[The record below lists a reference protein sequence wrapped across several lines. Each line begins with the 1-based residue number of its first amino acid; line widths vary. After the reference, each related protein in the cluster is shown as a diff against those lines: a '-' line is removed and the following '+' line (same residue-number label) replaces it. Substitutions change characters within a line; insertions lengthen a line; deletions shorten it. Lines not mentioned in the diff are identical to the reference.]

1 MKLRPHE
8 PTTHE
13 RWANLRFSVVGHL
26 LAAPP
31 PHGELQAELERLAA
45 KPWRHPIT
53 NQPTRFGLSTIQ
65 RWYYEAKNAPT
76 DPVGRLRKK
85 LRKDSGRQTA
95 ISEGLKQAIHT
106 LYAAHR
112 SWTYQLHYDNLEAWV
127 EEEPELGPLP
137 AYATVRRYMKSVGLT
152 KRRKLA
158 SEPTDGTRRAE
169 LRLDEREVRS
179 YESEYVNGLWHLDF
193 HFGSKKV
200 LVARGEYVTP
210 IVLGILDDHSRLA
223 CHLQWYFAENAENL
237 LSDN

>member
-31 PHGELQAELERLAA
+31 PHGELQAELERLAT
-45 KPWRHPIT
+45 KQWRHPIT

-65 RWYYEAKNAPT
+65 RWYYEAKNAPA

-85 LRKDSGRQTA
+85 LRKDIGRQTA
-95 ISEGLKQAIHT
+95 ISDGLKQAIHT
-106 LYAAHR
+106 LYGTHR

-152 KRRKLA
+152 NRRKLA

-169 LRLDEREVRS
+169 RRLDEREVRS
-179 YESEYVNGLWHLDF
+179 YESEYVNGLWHLDYA
-193 HFGSKKV
+193 V
-200 LVARGEYVTP
+200 LSTMWRRDISQSVMVAR
-210 IVLGILDDHSRLA
+210 DSA
-223 CHLQWYFAENAENL
+223 
-237 LSDN
+237 

>member
-1 MKLRPHE
+1 MKIRPGG

-45 KPWRHPIT
+45 KQWRHPVT
-53 NQPTRFGLSTIQ
+53 NQ
-65 RWYYEAKNAPT
+65 
-76 DPVGRLRKK
+76 
-85 LRKDSGRQTA
+85 
-95 ISEGLKQAIHT
+95 
-106 LYAAHR
+106 
-112 SWTYQLHYDNLEAWV
+112 
-127 EEEPELGPLP
+127 
-137 AYATVRRYMKSVGLT
+137 
-152 KRRKLA
+152 LA
-158 SEPTDGTRRAE
+158 REPTDGTRRAE
-169 LRLDEREVRS
+169 QRLDEREIRS

-210 IVLGILDDHSRLA
+210 VVLGILDDYSRLA

-237 LSDN
+237 VH